1 MEIAAQIIE
10 LLPLVGLFYVTFR
23 AASTDDNI
31 EAIKFLLW
39 GVLFQLVP
47 IVDFVFDI
55 QGTCLWS

>member
-55 QGTCLWS
+55 